1 MLRFIEFL
9 DEKLFKKAKTTL
21 RFDKGIKE
29 WDIYINPTA
38 NELNEYLFMARG
50 FIDLKG
56 NVYLID
62 THGARVIHSDI
73 LEFLSAVVKIKSTRS
88 FHEVPFKKLG
98 GIAIIRNKGTAEIKF
113 SESVIVGFKNDSALK
128 FKSLKEAGL
137 IVKKA
142 KKKNLILKFFEG
154 YTLG

>member
-1 MLRFIEFL
+1 MKTFREFL
-9 DEKLFKKAKTTL
+9 DEKLFKKVKTTL
-21 RFDKGIKE
+21 MFDKGIKE

-38 NELNEYLFMARG
+38 DELNEYLFMARG

-62 THGARVIHSDI
+62 TKGARVIHSDL
-73 LEFLSAVVKIKSTRS
+73 LEFLSAVVRITNTRT
-88 FHEVPFKKLG
+88 FHTVSFKKLG

-113 SESVIVGFKNDSALK
+113 SESVVAGFGDKTLK
-128 FKSLKEAGL
+128 KKSLKEAGP

-142 KKKNLILKFFEG
+142 GRKNPVLQFFPG
-154 YTLG
+154 IMIG